1 MVKVRFAPS
10 PTGIP
15 HIGSTTTALFNF
27 LFARHEKG
35 EFILRIED
43 TDQKRIVE
51 GAEKAILEILNWLGI
66 NNDGGAIHQSDRLEI
81 YKKHV
86 QELLDKKV
94 AFEKE
99 GAVWV
104 KVPENKKFE
113 WIDIVG
119 QKKISFQGKDV
130 DEFVILK
137 SDGFPTYHL
146 ANVVDDHLME
156 ITHVI
161 RGEEWISSTPKH
173 LYLYECF
180 GWNTPKFAHLP
191 VILGPDKTKLS
202 KRHGAKSVLDYKNEG
217 YIQEALLNFM
227 ALHGWSGPRLDGGA
241 RLLDERGREQEIFTI
256 SELIKLFKLED
267 INTANPIFDVKK
279 LEWINGVWIRT
290 LAEEGGLK
298 ERLVEFYKDNNEIQ
312 EKLRN
317 KDADI
322 LVNAAA
328 SRMRTLVDFQN
339 LVSVKRQRDMTKGEK
354 EIAAKLQKVLIEQL
368 GDVNWENEIFLA
380 TLKNFSKTENVPF
393 KSIYF
398 LLTGKEQG
406 IGLLELN
413 QLYGKEF
420 FIKNL
425 KS

>member
-43 TDQKRIVE
+43 TDRKRIVE
-51 GAEKAILEILNWLGI
+51 GAEKAIIEILNWLGL
-66 NNDGGAIHQSDRLEI
+66 NYDGEPIHQSERLEI

-86 QELLDKKV
+86 QELVDKKI
-94 AFEKE
+94 AFEKD
-99 GAVWV
+99 GAIWV
-104 KVPENKKFE
+104 KVPENKQFE
-113 WIDIVG
+113 WTDIVG
-119 QKKISFQGKDV
+119 QKKISFWGKDV

-146 ANVVDDHLME
+146 ANVVDDHLMG

-173 LYLYECF
+173 LYLYESF
-180 GWNTPKFAHLP
+180 GWTPPHFAHMP

-202 KRHGAKSVLDYKNEG
+202 KRHGAKSVLDYRNEG

-227 ALHGWSGPRLDGGA
+227 ALHGWNPGG
-241 RLLDERGREQEIFTI
+241 DQEKMDMDFM
-256 SELIKLFKLED
+256 IKNFKLED
-267 INTANPIFDVKK
+267 INTANPIFDIKK
-279 LEWINGVWIRT
+279 LEWMNGVWIRT
-290 LAEEGGLK
+290 LAENGKLK
-298 ERLVEFYKDNNEIQ
+298 ERLSDFYKDKAEVQ
-312 EKLRN
+312 DKLKG

-322 LVNAAA
+322 LVNATA
-328 SRMRTLVDFQN
+328 SRMRTLVDFKN
-339 LVSVKRQRDMTKGEK
+339 LISVQKQRDMTKEEK
-354 EIAAKLQKVLIEQL
+354 EIAAKLQKFIINEL
-368 GDVNWENEIFLA
+368 GDGNWENEKFLA
-380 TLKNFSKTENVPF
+380 ALKNFSKTESVPF
-393 KSIYF
+393 KTLYF
-398 LLTGKEQG
+398 LLTGRESG

-420 FIKNL
+420 FLKNL
-425 KS
+425 KA

>member
-43 TDQKRIVE
+43 TDRKRIVE
-51 GAEKAILEILNWLGI
+51 GAEKAIIEILNWLGL
-66 NNDGGAIHQSDRLEI
+66 NYDGEPIHQSERLEI

-86 QELLDKKV
+86 QELVDKKI
-94 AFEKE
+94 AFEKD
-99 GAVWV
+99 GAIWV
-104 KVPENKKFE
+104 KVPENKQFE
-113 WIDIVG
+113 WTDIVG
-119 QKKISFQGKDV
+119 QKKISFWGKDV

-146 ANVVDDHLME
+146 ANVVDDHLMG

-173 LYLYECF
+173 LYLYESF
-180 GWNTPKFAHLP
+180 GWTPPHFAHMP

-202 KRHGAKSVLDYKNEG
+202 KRHGAKSVLDYRNEG

-227 ALHGWSGPRLDGGA
+227 ALHGWNPGG
-241 RLLDERGREQEIFTI
+241 DQENMDMDFM
-256 SELIKLFKLED
+256 IKNFKLED
-267 INTANPIFDVKK
+267 INTANPIFDIKK
-279 LEWINGVWIRT
+279 LEWMNGVWIRT
-290 LAEEGGLK
+290 LAENGKLK
-298 ERLVEFYKDNNEIQ
+298 ERLSDFYKDKAEVQ
-312 EKLRN
+312 DKLKG

-322 LVNAAA
+322 LVNATA
-328 SRMRTLVDFQN
+328 SRMRTLVDFKN
-339 LVSVKRQRDMTKGEK
+339 LISVQKQRDMTKEEK
-354 EIAAKLQKVLIEQL
+354 EIAAKLQKFIINEL
-368 GDVNWENEIFLA
+368 GDGNWENEKFLA
-380 TLKNFSKTENVPF
+380 ALKNFSKTESVPF
-393 KSIYF
+393 KTLYF
-398 LLTGKEQG
+398 LLTGRESG

-420 FIKNL
+420 FLKNL
-425 KS
+425 KA